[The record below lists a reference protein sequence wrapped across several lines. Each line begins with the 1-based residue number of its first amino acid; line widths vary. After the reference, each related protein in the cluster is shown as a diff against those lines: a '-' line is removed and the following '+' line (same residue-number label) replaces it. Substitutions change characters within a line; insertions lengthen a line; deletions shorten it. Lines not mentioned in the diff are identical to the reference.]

1 MIINQV
7 FCFSD
12 TM

>member
-7 FCFSD
+7 SFYHD
-12 TM
+12 Y